1 MPNHPEDCSRF
12 NRWISEEPVE
22 EDPKSWQNHLK
33 NCPTCQTQWIS
44 HQYLLATFAYEP
56 VPELSGDFNCRLESR
71 LEAALQIRPLSGW
84 RLAAILTYGAIAVS
98 ALGWLLRD
106 SPLASLDPASPWLAM
121 LAMALVPVTQAVA
134 LWASRLLPNR
144 KLKGSLHSATSF
156 LFSF

>member
-1 MPNHPEDCSRF
+1 MALSLIEA
-12 NRWISEEPVE
+12 
-22 EDPKSWQNHLK
+22 L
-33 NCPTCQTQWIS
+33 
-44 HQYLLATFAYEP
+44 
-56 VPELSGDFNCRLESR
+56 PELSGDFNCRLESR

-84 RLAAILTYGAIAVS
+84 RLAAILAYGAIALS

-106 SPLASLDPASPWLAM
+106 SPLASVDPASPWLAM

-144 KLKGSLHSATSF
+144 KLKGSLHSASSF